1 MVMKWFLIG
10 ILVVSVLV
18 GSITKIEPF
27 DSAPVFMTKQQTY
40 GFIREDSDKY
50 IGSMSLMV
58 VEKRGFPDHESYL
71 RTAAKTALSFSTRD
85 ERFLS
90 AMAPEIDRF
99 LVKHYG
105 AKNTSAPWTFALTEG
120 QTYEQGIPHV
130 RKGIIML
137 STHTLDVDLKDD
149 CALAWMLMYLRQNV
163 LFGKPITD
171 SELPWKATEQFW
183 MYRRRLPT
191 CRYWDRNKV
200 TPYEG
205 KTEAV
210 KIWNKAKGDWDI
222 YVVPGPT
229 DKDWIWNEK

>member
-50 IGSMSLMV
+50 IGSMPLMV

-105 AKNTSAPWTFALTEG
+105 AKKYKCS
-120 QTYEQGIPHV
+120 V
-130 RKGIIML
+130 
-137 STHTLDVDLKDD
+137 DV
-149 CALAWMLMYLRQNV
+149 CIN
-163 LFGKPITD
+163 
-171 SELPWKATEQFW
+171 
-183 MYRRRLPT
+183 
-191 CRYWDRNKV
+191 
-200 TPYEG
+200 
-205 KTEAV
+205 
-210 KIWNKAKGDWDI
+210 
-222 YVVPGPT
+222 
-229 DKDWIWNEK
+229 